1 MLANGPQSMKP
12 LFKKGMVLEEIPAE
26 YRTVKDGITL
36 MSPGMIEEANEACA
50 CPFNVIVAQLIP
62 SLNLTSD
69 DVVFMDMVAGVEHFG
84 RGTDNDRDAILM
96 IVDPSYE
103 SMKLSGKVTEIG
115 KQLGVPI
122 YYVLNKVSKESED
135 NMRAS
140 VPESSNIVGVFSN
153 DADILKAGMLGDE
166 FPSDNP
172 VAVSTADRLSALCN

>member
-1 MLANGPQSMKP
+1 
-12 LFKKGMVLEEIPAE
+12 
-26 YRTVKDGITL
+26 
-36 MSPGMIEEANEACA
+36 MIEEANEACA

-62 SLNLTSD
+62 FLNLTSD

-115 KQLGVPI
+115 KQLGVPV

-135 NMRAS
+135 IMRAS